1 MKTPLV
7 NSDWLHQNFDDPDVI
22 ILDASTA
29 TNMAGLTV
37 KHEGLQILGAMTFDL
52 KGVFS
57 DKDSTLPNMMP
68 SPQAFT
74 HSCQALGINSSSKL
88 VIYDNLGLYAS
99 PRAWCMFR
107 TLGHKNVAVLDG
119 GLNAWISDG
128 GETEALTK
136 RPYAKGDFVAKFDDR
151 KIKNS
156 AQILDN
162 ITAKTFR
169 VIDARSSGRFNA
181 EVPEPRPTTRSG
193 RIPNS
198 YNLPHAKLSQ
208 YGKFLPLE
216 ELRTLFEKTNLG
228 DGPLVFSCGSGMTA
242 CIDILGASLVLKNEL
257 ALYDGSWSE
266 WGKIDADWPV
276 E

>member
-7 NSDWLHQNFDDPDVI
+7 NSNWLHQNFDDPDLI
-22 ILDASTA
+22 ILDASTV

-37 KHEGLQILGAMTFDL
+37 KHHGVQILGARAFDL
-52 KGVFS
+52 KGEFS
-57 DKDSTLPNMMP
+57 DKDSAFPNMMP
-68 SPQAFT
+68 SPQAFAR
-74 HSCQALGINSSSKL
+74 SCQTLGINSNSKL

-99 PRAWCMFR
+99 PRAWWMFR
-107 TLGHKNVAVLDG
+107 TMGHKNVAVLDG

-128 GETEALTK
+128 GETEPLTK
-136 RPYAKGDFVAKFDDR
+136 PQYTKGDFMAKYDDR

-156 AQILDN
+156 TQILNN
-162 ITAKTFR
+162 ITAKKFN

-208 YGKFLPLE
+208 DGKFLPLE
-216 ELRTLFEKTNLG
+216 ELKAQFEKMNLG

-242 CIDILGASLVLKNEL
+242 CIDILGASLVLNNEL

-266 WGKIDADWPV
+266 WGDIHAAWPV
-276 E
+276 K